1 MAVFDKKPANVQ
13 AVIAELIRRLND
25 NSKRLRL
32 VEQKILSLE
41 SAISG
46 IDQNAVEQFKQ
57 AKVSSDK
64 LNAEISELGNRMGR
78 IEDETRRLAKQ
89 MERAATKTE
98 LREIQGFIDLIN
110 PIKSN
115 FVTIQEVRKMIE
127 ELKKQQPSQLPAG

>member
-13 AVIAELIRRLND
+13 AVVGELVRRFND

-32 VEQKILSLE
+32 VEQKISGLE
-41 SAISG
+41 SVLSG

-57 AKVSSDK
+57 AKVNSDK
-64 LNAEISELGNRMGR
+64 LNAKMDEIGTRIAK
-78 IEDETRRLAKQ
+78 IEDDTRKLTKQ

-110 PIKSN
+110 PIKSS
-115 FVTIQEVRKMIE
+115 FITIQEVRKMIE
-127 ELKKQQPSQLPAG
+127 DLKKDLAVHA

>member
-13 AVIAELIRRLND
+13 VVVGELVRRFND

-32 VEQKILSLE
+32 VEQKISSLE
-41 SAISG
+41 SVLSG
-46 IDQNAVEQFKQ
+46 IDQTAVEQFKQ
-57 AKVSSDK
+57 AKVNSDK
-64 LNAEISELGNRMGR
+64 LNAKIDEIGTR
-78 IEDETRRLAKQ
+78 IAKMEDDTRKLTKQ

-115 FVTIQEVRKMIE
+115 FITIQEVRKMLE
-127 ELKKQQPSQLPAG
+127 ELKLQLTVQKA